1 MLLFQWLLSEQCNE
15 HMLLHEKVCRTFT
28 NTFIAWL
35 SLIFF
40 TDEIYRFEP
49 FVSFSFCCT
58 CRLKLGP
65 RESDG
70 SGFCRD
76 GRHDYDNCVIHIVP
90 CVVHSLFYFFLNLFS
105 VISFFMERTTIKRF
119 PKTQL
124 CPLLRP
130 LDPLVVSSAFAPTSF
145 LLSFPQKARRLV
157 LRGSCFRALWGT
169 AAVTVSQKHSPPH
182 IF

>member
-1 MLLFQWLLSEQCNE
+1 MSTCYFMRKFVEHLPIHSLLDYLWFSSLTKYIGSS
-15 HMLLHEKVCRTFT
+15 R
-28 NTFIAWL
+28 L
-35 SLIFF
+35 SLSLFAALVDFKI
-40 TDEIYRFEP
+40 
-49 FVSFSFCCT
+49 
-58 CRLKLGP
+58 GP

-90 CVVHSLFYFFLNLFS
+90 CVVHSLFYFFFYLFS